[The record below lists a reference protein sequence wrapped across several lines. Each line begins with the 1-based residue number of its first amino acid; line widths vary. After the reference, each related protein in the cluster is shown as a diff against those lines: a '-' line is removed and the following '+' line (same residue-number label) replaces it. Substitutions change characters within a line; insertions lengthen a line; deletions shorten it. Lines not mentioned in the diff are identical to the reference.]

1 MNRIAIERGNSR
13 RAPLLLLVAATLAS
27 CSVGPLYKT
36 GHAHAP
42 EAFQS
47 TAAEDPAFPATSSD
61 AAWWRALGN
70 PLLDQLVDK
79 AFADNRDL
87 RAALARIDQARA
99 AAGAAA
105 AELWPQLDARAGY
118 TRTRTT
124 EATPS
129 PVRGITFDSFVLG
142 FDASWELDLFG
153 RLRKESDARTLEL
166 RATAADAAGVRLT
179 LAAEVTAA
187 YAELHGALRRHAI
200 AADSVRA
207 AEELLQLTRARADG
221 GLGTDLDS
229 TRAERLLAATR
240 ARLPV
245 FDREWHRA
253 AFRLAVL
260 TGEQPGT
267 LVEQLRTAPPLA
279 TVPDVV
285 GIGIPADV
293 VRNRPD
299 LEAAERRLEAAYAR
313 VGAAMAERY
322 PSIGITGFLGLES
335 NRTSTWFEAGSRAW
349 NVGPAVR
356 LPLFNGGSIE
366 QRIAIR
372 EAELDEALHGVQQR
386 ALLAFE
392 EVENAI
398 TGLRQERRRRS
409 ELDAAVAAAERART
423 LAAQRFDAGLDDFL
437 GVIDAEQAR
446 LDLADQQA
454 AVGIELVRQFA
465 ALHKALGGGAP
476 PAPEGATTKAG
487 D

>member
-1 MNRIAIERGNSR
+1 MNVR
-13 RAPLLLLVAATLAS
+13 RDLTLLVAAAAAS
-27 CSVGPLYKT
+27 ACLGPLYKT
-36 GHAHAP
+36 GHAEAP
-42 EAFQS
+42 EAFES
-47 TAAEDPAFPATSSD
+47 AAAHDPAFPATSSD
-61 AAWWRALGN
+61 ASWWRALAN
-70 PLLDQLVDK
+70 PQLDHLIDK

-105 AELWPQLDARAGY
+105 AELWPELDARAGY

-129 PVRGITFDSFVLG
+129 PVRGITYDSFVLG

-166 RATAADAAGVRLT
+166 RATTADAAGVRLT

-200 AADSVRA
+200 ASDSVRA
-207 AEELLQLTRARADG
+207 AEELLQLTRTRADG
-221 GLGTDLDS
+221 GIGTDLDS
-229 TRAERLLAATR
+229 TRAERLLASAR
-240 ARLPV
+240 ARLPAI
-245 FDREWHRA
+245 DREWHRA

-267 LVEQLRTAPPLA
+267 LVEQLRAAPPLGA
-279 TVPDVV
+279 VPDVV

-322 PSIGITGFLGLES
+322 PSISITGFLGLES
-335 NRTSTWFEAGSRAW
+335 NRTSNWFEAGSRAW
-349 NVGPAVR
+349 RVGPAVT
-356 LPLFNGGSIE
+356 LPLFNAGSVA

-372 EAELDEALHGVQQR
+372 EAELDELLHGVKQR

-398 TGLRQERRRRS
+398 TGLRQERRRRT

-437 GVIDAEQAR
+437 GVLDAEQAR

-476 PAPEGATTKAG
+476 PQPEGTTAKAA

>member
-1 MNRIAIERGNSR
+1 MNGLREA
-13 RAPLLLLVAATLAS
+13 LLVFAVAFAS
-27 CSVGPLYKT
+27 GCVGPSYE
-36 GHAHAP
+36 GEHAAAP
-42 EAFQS
+42 AAFQGS
-47 TAAEDPAFPATSSD
+47 TGNDPAFSSAPSD
-61 AAWWRALGN
+61 PAWWHALGN
-70 PLLDQLVDK
+70 AQLDQLIAK

-87 RAALARIDQARA
+87 LGALARIDQARA

-124 EATPS
+124 KATPS
-129 PVRGITFDSFVLG
+129 PVRGITYDSFVVG

-153 RLRKESDARTLEL
+153 RLRKESDARTAEL
-166 RATAADAAGVRLT
+166 GAVAADAAGVRLS

-187 YAELHGALRRHAI
+187 YAELQGALRRHAI
-200 AADSVRA
+200 ASDSVRA
-207 AEELLQLTRARADG
+207 AEELLQLTKARADG

-240 ARLPV
+240 ARLPA
-245 FDREWHRA
+245 FEREWHRA

-260 TGEQPGT
+260 TGEQPGA
-267 LVEQLRTAPPLA
+267 LVEQLRAAPPLGA
-279 TVPDVV
+279 VPDVI
-285 GIGIPADV
+285 GIGLPAEV
-293 VRNRPD
+293 VVNRPD
-299 LEAAERRLEAAYAR
+299 IEAAERRLQAAYAR

-322 PSIGITGFLGLES
+322 PSISITGFLGLES
-335 NRTSTWFEAGSRAW
+335 NRTSNWFDSGSRAW
-349 NVGPAVR
+349 RVGPAVR
-356 LPLFNGGSIE
+356 LPLFTGGGVGE
-366 QRIAIR
+366 RIAIR
-372 EAELDEALHGVQQR
+372 EAELDEATRAVEQQV
-386 ALLAFE
+386 LLAFE

-437 GVIDAEQAR
+437 GVLDAEQAR

-465 ALHKALGGGAP
+465 ALHKALGGGTP
-476 PAPEGATTKAG
+476 PQPEAATAKPA

>member
-1 MNRIAIERGNSR
+1 MNRTAIERSSSR
-13 RAPLLLLVAATLAS
+13 HTLLLLVAAAAAS
-27 CSVGPLYKT
+27 CSLGPSYKT
-36 GHAHAP
+36 AHAHGP
-42 EAFQS
+42 DAFQS
-47 TAAEDPAFPATSSD
+47 AAASDPAFPATASD
-61 AAWWRALGN
+61 PAWWRALGN
-70 PLLDQLVDK
+70 PLLDQLIDK
-79 AFADNRDL
+79 AFADNREL

-187 YAELHGALRRHAI
+187 YAELHGALRRQAI

-207 AEELLQLTRARADG
+207 AEELLQLTRTRADG
-221 GLGTDLDS
+221 GIGTDLDS
-229 TRAERLLAATR
+229 TRAERLLASSR
-240 ARLPV
+240 ARLPG
-245 FDREWHRA
+245 FDRDWHRA

-260 TGEQPGT
+260 TGEQPGA
-267 LVEQLRTAPPLA
+267 LVEQLRAAPPLGA
-279 TVPDVV
+279 VPDVV

-322 PSIGITGFLGLES
+322 PSISITGFLGLES
-335 NRTSTWFEAGSRAW
+335 NRTSNWFEAGSRAW

-356 LPLFNGGSIE
+356 LPLFNGGSIAE
-366 QRIAIR
+366 RITIR
-372 EAELDEALHGVQQR
+372 EAELDEALHGVKQR

-398 TGLRQERRRRS
+398 TGLRQERRRRT
-409 ELDAAVAAAERART
+409 ELDAAVDAAERART
-423 LAAQRFDAGLDDFL
+423 LAAQRFDAGLDDVL
-437 GVIDAEQAR
+437 GVLDAEQAR

-454 AVGIELVRQFA
+454 AVGIELVRQFV
-465 ALHKALGGGAP
+465 ALHKALGGGTP
-476 PAPEGATTKAG
+476 PQPEAATAKPA